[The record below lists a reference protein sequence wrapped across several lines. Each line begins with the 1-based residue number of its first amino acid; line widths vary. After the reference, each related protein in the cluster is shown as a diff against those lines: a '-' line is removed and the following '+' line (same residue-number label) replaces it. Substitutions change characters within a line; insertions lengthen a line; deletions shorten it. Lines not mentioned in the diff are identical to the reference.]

1 MAMQAEDRRIEMSD
15 ERPQNNTNPGT
26 NPDAH
31 EAGPQPPESDWRDRR
46 REWREERRERRYHD
60 PLRGLFWG
68 LVLVLVGVL
77 LFINLQS
84 GVEWDILW
92 KYLLIGLGA
101 IFLIDGLAHYWK
113 PAYRPGSFGRFI
125 PGIILLFV
133 GIAFLFDFTQWWPI
147 VLIAVGVAIL
157 LSLLFRRRTPD

>member
-1 MAMQAEDRRIEMSD
+1 MRDGRTE
-15 ERPQNNTNPGT
+15 NNTNTNTNT
-26 NPDAH
+26 NPNPNP
-31 EAGPQPPESDWRDRR
+31 EAQEPGLPPREGDWRDRR

-60 PLRGLFWG
+60 PWRGLFWG

-77 LFINLQS
+77 LFINLQA
-84 GVEWDILW
+84 GIGWDTLW

-101 IFLIDGLAHYWK
+101 IFIIDGLAHYWN
-113 PAYRPGSFGRFI
+113 PGSRPGSFGRFV

-133 GIAFLFDFTQWWPI
+133 GIAFLYDFSQWWPV

-157 LSLLFRRRTPD
+157 LSLLFRRR